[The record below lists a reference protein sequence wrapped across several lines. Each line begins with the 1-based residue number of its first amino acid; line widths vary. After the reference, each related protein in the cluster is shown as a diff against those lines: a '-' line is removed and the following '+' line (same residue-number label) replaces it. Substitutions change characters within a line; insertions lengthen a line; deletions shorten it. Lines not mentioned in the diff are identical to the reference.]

1 MKTKMHLLE
10 LWDQCLHKNV
20 LLVVESLRIFGYHVQ
35 WPNRKQQAV
44 VKVQAQLN
52 EVSCTREV
60 KTVCL

>member
-1 MKTKMHLLE
+1 MG
-10 LWDQCLHKNV
+10 DQCLHKNV
-20 LLVVESLRIFGYHVQ
+20 LVVVESSRIFGYHVQ